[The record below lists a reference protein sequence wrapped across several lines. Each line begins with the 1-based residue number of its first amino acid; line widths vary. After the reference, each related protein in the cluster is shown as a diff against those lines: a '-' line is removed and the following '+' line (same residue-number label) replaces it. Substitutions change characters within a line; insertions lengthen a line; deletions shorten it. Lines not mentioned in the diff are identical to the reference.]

1 MPNVHSVTI
10 ILDQGL
16 FSIGLVKKKIVGEY
30 FFVGSSTKV
39 ALKKQKEGDSANHS
53 TFFVVHLLLSA
64 SLKTKAERQIENR
77 GLLGFFKL

>member
-1 MPNVHSVTI
+1 MPNVQSVTI

-39 ALKKQKEGDSANHS
+39 TLKKQKEGDSANHS
-53 TFFVVHLLLSA
+53 TFFCCSPALISEFKDKGR
-64 SLKTKAERQIENR
+64 KTNR
-77 GLLGFFKL
+77 K